1 MVLGLIAAAIIT
13 IGLCTESISREG
25 EPDPTSFWEAWQ
37 SNGSLIFWAIVTVG
51 TIVIVWFFQD

>member
-1 MVLGLIAAAIIT
+1 MVLGLIAAAIIV

-51 TIVIVWFFQD
+51 TIVIVSFFQN